1 MKRSMDLLKKAVT
14 LTQVLVSV
22 AFPLLLCVLGGLWLC
37 RQFQLGREFMVL
49 FILLGVASALWS
61 LWKWLQPFL
70 REDKTDTPPASFN
83 DHF

>member
-22 AFPLLLCVLGGLWLC
+22 ASPLLLCVVGGLWLC
-37 RQFQLGREFMVL
+37 RRFRLGRGFMAL

-61 LWKWLQPFL
+61 LWKCLQPFL
-70 REDKTDTPPASFN
+70 QEGKNDEPPTSFN
-83 DHF
+83 DLF